1 MAKRKFSC
9 NTAFSCCKF
18 ISKTGVWFY
27 SISTLQMF
35 KIKNL
40 LIPIGVTNINIVSK
54 SISNNFYK
62 LSNDIYF
69 AMIMKIFFS
78 EF

>member
-27 SISTLQMF
+27 SISTLKMF
-35 KIKNL
+35 EIKDL
-40 LIPIGVTNINIVSK
+40 LITIGVININIVSK
-54 SISNNFYK
+54 YVSKTTFISYQM
-62 LSNDIYF
+62 IYSF
-69 AMIMKIFFS
+69 HDYENIFQ
-78 EF
+78 